1 MRSPF
6 VGCDL
11 IRIKLTSSTW
21 RVLQENWFT
30 PIRRKFAGSFG
41 HDVTAAPELAMI
53 CTVLS
58 ADSIPKSKILR
69 IKRTLGNN
77 WFLGRFFPDNAVGR
91 N

>member
-1 MRSPF
+1 MRSSF
-6 VGCDL
+6 VGCNL

-21 RVLQENWFT
+21 LVLQENRFT
-30 PIRRKFAGSFG
+30 PIRRKFVGSFG
-41 HDVTAAPELAMI
+41 HDVTAAPKLSMI

-58 ADSIPKSKILR
+58 ADSIPESKILR
-69 IKRTLGNN
+69 IKRSFGNN